1 MGEGGARALAGKRVV
16 ITRAAEQ
23 SRELVE
29 ALRKLDAIPVAFP
42 VIRIAPPADFGPL
55 DAALR
60 GWADFD
66 WVLFTSQNAV
76 RAVSERA
83 KQVGIF
89 KSGIHERAKVG
100 AVGQATAEEARLA
113 GFRVSHIASRARGSA
128 LAEDLGEALR
138 GNKVFLPRSD
148 RADAAL
154 LRMLEGYGAEV
165 TEVIAYRT
173 ITPENAKDEG
183 REDLTKAD
191 AVLFFSPSAVAGFFK
206 RFGAAPAKDIF
217 DRVAAVAIGPV
228 TNAALQ
234 AAGVEHAVVAQEA
247 SVAGIVDALANF
259 FEQREH
265 SASAGAKRA

>member
-1 MGEGGARALAGKRVV
+1 MDEADARALAGKRVV

-23 SRELVE
+23 SKELVE
-29 ALRKLDAIPVAFP
+29 ALRKLDAVPVVFP
-42 VIRIAPPADFGPL
+42 VIRIAPPRDFGPL

-76 RAVSERA
+76 RGVSERA
-83 KQVGIF
+83 KQLGIF

-100 AVGQATAEEARLA
+100 AVGQATAEDARLA
-113 GFRVSHIASRARGSA
+113 GFHVSHIASRARGSA

-148 RADAAL
+148 RADPAL
-154 LRMLEGYGAEV
+154 LRMLDGYGAKV

-173 ITPENAKDEG
+173 MMEIAKGGGKENVM
-183 REDLTKAD
+183 KAD
-191 AVLFFSPSAVAGFFK
+191 AVLFFSPSAVAGFFA
-206 RFGAAPAKDIF
+206 RFGAGPGKDIF
-217 DRVAAVAIGPV
+217 DRAAAVAIGPV
-228 TNAALQ
+228 TNAALKT
-234 AAGVEHAVVAQEA
+234 AGIEHAVVAQEA

-265 SASAGAKRA
+265 PASAGAKRA